1 MSAVSWG
8 SRTKLK
14 QLDGGVDAATSEHIH
29 TTDLDKTVP
38 FPVPA
43 LMAEPTTDLAIPSI
57 TPSADFPNTLVQE
70 QSSEPVAPQMSPLSH
85 VTEAELRRDDR
96 SSSLSDIEDR
106 PVVETV
112 ESALMTAST
121 ISEAD
126 DTEAETERLEE
137 SPQKLRKH
145 ENVVFT
151 ATQKITGDTQATS
164 DGSPS
169 DKTRSIESNAHASG
183 SMPDLVHSDPE
194 DDPMDQTSDI
204 SSLEDTAEEG
214 STAASPLSASGRKRK
229 RSRSKTLNRS
239 DSAIVKSLKQ
249 AAEHLAS
256 NMIEDNNHPDVPEL
270 AASMKEEA
278 AEDHTYDD
286 DEDEVSVVGGEDA
299 NDLLRPT
306 LYSSQKSHRMDN
318 ATDEDGPRAVDSRAV
333 SPGME
338 DIDVDGDAADSGGED
353 ADLDDVAQGMGTE
366 ATVRNEEEVLKK
378 KAALDSLGAIEKQF
392 ATLRDRLYEDRIN
405 HFNEELLMLNQ
416 PKATH
421 PEYLAMVECI
431 DKRREEK
438 IMQANTRLRYKLET
452 LQRKSIAERAI
463 AHSQYMQT
471 IREARDTILEQ
482 ANKEWYQIQ
491 RERRTCDEDESLF
504 LYQFTTR
511 RSQQISRQ
519 AAYNTEVSIL
529 SGVAKYKGFPAAP
542 VITPAKPIEIE
553 EDLRKMGS
561 NSQSGP
567 ARMTA
572 SLSNMSRQRP
582 AAEEQFLEQT
592 PWANPH
598 HPVHHQLLSA
608 AQRQNSLHSRPL
620 SPFTTPAPPRRVI
633 DTSAINGSASTITAL
648 QSAQNS
654 SVAPTPASGEHRLV
668 NAQESGTV
676 QREDKTTKTPSKHN
690 DYDAQESLA
699 ATSAARLTLENDNTL
714 FPLLPEESTSHPEE
728 SQYASSPPS
737 KARPISTGLGAR
749 SGPQPFG
756 SNGGNADQH
765 LESPVERNLF
775 AAYQPQIVRQVS
787 VSAGAE
793 HGSA

>member
-1 MSAVSWG
+1 MAV
-8 SRTKLK
+8 
-14 QLDGGVDAATSEHIH
+14 
-29 TTDLDKTVP
+29 
-38 FPVPA
+38 
-43 LMAEPTTDLAIPSI
+43 PTISFDISSMPSSVEL
-57 TPSADFPNTLVQE
+57 PSTLVQE
-70 QSSEPVAPQMSPLSH
+70 HSSDPVAPQMSPLSH
-85 VTEAELRRDDR
+85 VTEVEIQRDDR
-96 SSSLSDIEDR
+96 SSSLSDIEER
-106 PVVETV
+106 PVAEPLENSLVI
-112 ESALMTAST
+112 AST
-121 ISEAD
+121 ISESD

-151 ATQKITGDTQATS
+151 ATQKFTGGTQAIS
-164 DGSPS
+164 DESPS
-169 DKTRSIESNAHASG
+169 EKSRSIASNAHASG

-204 SSLEDTAEEG
+204 SSLEDTVEEASRAE
-214 STAASPLSASGRKRK
+214 SPVSVSGRKRK
-229 RSRSKTLNRS
+229 RPTPKTTDRS

-256 NMIEDNNHPDVPEL
+256 NMIQNNSQSNVPDL
-270 AASMKEEA
+270 ALSVKEEP

-286 DEDEVSVVGGEDA
+286 EEDEISVAGGDDA
-299 NDLLRPT
+299 NDLLQPT
-306 LYSSQKSHRMDN
+306 LYSNQKSHRMDKG
-318 ATDEDGPRAVDSRAV
+318 ADEHGSRTV
-333 SPGME
+333 SPRME

-353 ADLDDVAQGMGTE
+353 ADLDDVVQDMGID
-366 ATVRNEEEVLKK
+366 ATIRNEEEVLKK

-471 IREARDTILEQ
+471 VREVRDTILEQ

-504 LYQFTTR
+504 LYQFNTR

-519 AAYNTEVSIL
+519 AAYNAEVSVL

-542 VITPAKPIEIE
+542 VITPAKPNEIE
-553 EDLRKMGS
+553 DDLRKMGIQSINQPGPIRMATSSS
-561 NSQSGP
+561 NI
-567 ARMTA
+567 
-572 SLSNMSRQRP
+572 LRQRP

-608 AQRQNSLHSRPL
+608 AQRQSSFHSRPL

-633 DTSAINGSASTITAL
+633 DISVINGSASTIAAL

-654 SVAPTPASGEHRLV
+654 SMAPTPASGERQLV
-668 NAQESGTV
+668 NTQGSGVV
-676 QREDKTTKTPSKHN
+676 QCEDNAAATPSKHT
-690 DYDAQESLA
+690 DYVVQENLA
-699 ATSAARLTLENDNTL
+699 PTSAAGLILENDIPPS
-714 FPLLPEESTSHPEE
+714 PLLPDESTSHPDE
-728 SQYASSPPS
+728 SQYAPSSPS
-737 KARPISTGLGAR
+737 KARSISGGLGSM
-749 SGPQPFG
+749 SGLQPIAA
-756 SNGGNADQH
+756 NGGNIDRH
-765 LESPVERNLF
+765 LESPAERNLF
-775 AAYQPQIVRQVS
+775 AAYQPRISGQFSI
-787 VSAGAE
+787 SAGTE
-793 HGSA
+793 NGSA

>member
-1 MSAVSWG
+1 MAVSTTG
-8 SRTKLK
+8 
-14 QLDGGVDAATSEHIH
+14 LD
-29 TTDLDKTVP
+29 L
-38 FPVPA
+38 
-43 LMAEPTTDLAIPSI
+43 PSI
-57 TPSADFPNTLVQE
+57 ASGNELLDTLVSE
-70 QSSEPVAPQMSPLSH
+70 QSSDPVAPQMSPLSH
-85 VTEAELRRDDR
+85 VTEVEIHRDDV

-106 PVVETV
+106 HVAEAVED
-112 ESALMTAST
+112 AAMTTST

-137 SPQKLRKH
+137 SPHKLRKH

-151 ATQKITGDTQATS
+151 TTQKTIGDTHITR

-169 DKTRSIESNAHASG
+169 QKPRSIESNPHASG

-194 DDPMDQTSDI
+194 DDLMDQTSEI
-204 SSLEDTAEEG
+204 SSLEDTAGEVSRAE
-214 STAASPLSASGRKRK
+214 SPLSASGRKRK
-229 RSRSKTLNRS
+229 RLSPKTTKRSE
-239 DSAIVKSLKQ
+239 SAIVKSLKQ

-256 NMIEDNNHPDVPEL
+256 NMIQDNNRTDLLEL
-270 AASMKEEA
+270 APNMKEEA

-286 DEDEVSVVGGEDA
+286 DEDELSVAGGDDA

-306 LYSSQKSHRMDN
+306 LYSTQKSHRTDKN
-318 ATDEDGPRAVDSRAV
+318 TDEHGSRVVDSRAV
-333 SPGME
+333 TPGMD
-338 DIDVDGDAADSGGED
+338 DIDGDGADSGGED
-353 ADLDDVAQGMGTE
+353 ADLDDVAQGMGTD
-366 ATVRNEEEVLKK
+366 ATARNEEEVLKK
-378 KAALDSLGAIEKQF
+378 KAALDSLGTIEKQF

-416 PKATH
+416 PKASH

-471 IREARDTILEQ
+471 IRETRDMILEQ

-491 RERRTCDEDESLF
+491 RERRTYDEDDSLF

-529 SGVAKYKGFPAAP
+529 SGIAKYKGFPAAP
-542 VITPAKPIEIE
+542 VITPAKANEIE
-553 EDLRKMGS
+553 DDLRKMGIQ
-561 NSQSGP
+561 NISQSGP
-567 ARMTA
+567 ARIGT
-572 SLSNMSRQRP
+572 SLSTISRQRP

-598 HPVHHQLLSA
+598 HPVHLQLLSA
-608 AQRQNSLHSRPL
+608 AQRQSSLHSRPL
-620 SPFTTPAPPRRVI
+620 SPFVTPAPPRRVI
-633 DTSAINGSASTITAL
+633 DTSAINGSASTIAAL

-654 SVAPTPASGEHRLV
+654 SVAPTPASGEHHLV
-668 NAQESGTV
+668 NAQESSIV
-676 QREDKTTKTPSKHN
+676 QHEDKIAETPSRHN
-690 DYDAQESLA
+690 NCEMQQSFA
-699 ATSAARLTLENDNTL
+699 ATSAAGITLEKDIPPS
-714 FPLLPEESTSHPEE
+714 PLLPGKSNAHPEE
-728 SQYASSPPS
+728 SHYAPSPPS
-737 KARPISTGLGAR
+737 KARPIPGGLGAL
-749 SGPQPFG
+749 SGHQPFG
-756 SNGGNADQH
+756 ENADPH
-765 LESPVERNLF
+765 LDPPAERSPF
-775 AAYQPQIVRQVS
+775 AAYRPQISRQLS

-793 HGSA
+793 HSST